1 MSTTLDRQAPPAT
14 TTAATH
20 AAEPTSDHTNATP
33 HTATSDASERLQ
45 ETTTAVRLRI
55 RWPGVRKTLTAE
67 FQQQAAQTFSAD
79 SKSLR
84 VSKKLLDTSHPAFRA
99 ATSIKTM
106 AVDYWKR
113 QTLPYIEPG
122 VRLLKREDL
131 AAFEM
136 QLTSIQQELEA
147 AVAELDQHYGELVQQ
162 ARERLG
168 HLFDPAD
175 YAPSLQPL
183 FAIQWEYPSCD
194 PPPYLLQV
202 SPQLYH
208 AECSRVQQRF
218 DEAVRLAEQTF
229 AEELSQLVQ
238 HLAERLQS
246 EPGGAPKVFRDSAVT
261 NLREFFDRF
270 QRLNIRSD
278 EQLDGLVD
286 QARQVLASTS
296 PQQLREQIDLRST
309 VANELT
315 RVEAALDG
323 WLVDRPRR
331 NIQRRAR

>member
-1 MSTTLDRQAPPAT
+1 MSTTLDRQVTSSHTLPASPEVSQPETQTPT
-14 TTAATH
+14 TSH
-20 AAEPTSDHTNATP
+20 
-33 HTATSDASERLQ
+33 DASERLQ
-45 ETTTAVRLRI
+45 ATTTAVRLRI

-67 FQQQAAQTFSAD
+67 FQQQAADTFSAD

-99 ATSIKTM
+99 ATSVKTV

-122 VRLLKREDL
+122 VRLLRREDL
-131 AAFEM
+131 PAFEM
-136 QLTSIQQELEA
+136 QLTSIQQELDEA
-147 AVAELDQHYGELVQQ
+147 VEQLDRHYGELVQQ

-194 PPPYLLQV
+194 PPAYLLQV

-208 AECSRVQQRF
+208 AECARVQQRF
-218 DEAVRLAEQTF
+218 NEAVRLAEQTF

-238 HLAERLQS
+238 HLAERLQT
-246 EPGGAPKVFRDSAVT
+246 EPGETPKVFRDSAVT

-278 EQLDGLVD
+278 EQLDGLVA

-296 PQQLREQIDLRST
+296 PQQLREQANLRST